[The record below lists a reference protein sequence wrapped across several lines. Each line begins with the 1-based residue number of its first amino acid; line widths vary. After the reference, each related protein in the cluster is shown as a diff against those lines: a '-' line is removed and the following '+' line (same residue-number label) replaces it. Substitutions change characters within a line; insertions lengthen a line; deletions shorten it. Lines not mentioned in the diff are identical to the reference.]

1 MPLYP
6 KDIPVVIVGAGPTG
20 LTAANLLAV
29 YGIDCVILEKNEG
42 PMDLPRALVID
53 DEGART
59 MQVFGLDKTYL
70 KDTLEGVGSRYYD
83 DEGNCFAETGR
94 GSRNFGFAKRIF
106 FFQPE
111 LEAAL
116 RDVSAETSPG
126 TLHFGAQVTDVR
138 NGPDHALVT
147 VQDADGHSHQIRTH
161 WVLAC
166 DGGRS
171 PTRERLG
178 IPMSGNT
185 YAEDWIV
192 VDTVN
197 DPDRT
202 LYSKFFCSGSRPT
215 VSVPAPFG
223 GRRYEFMLQPGE
235 TREQVLE
242 DGFLE
247 ALMAPYRPYRT
258 KDIIRKTV
266 YRFHARMAEQFQ
278 SGRILLMG
286 DAAHLTPPFAGQG
299 MNAGLRDALNV
310 AWKLA
315 AILRGGADAHI
326 MQSYEAERRKPAW
339 DMIQLAVAMGS
350 IVMPAGRDQ
359 IICIGLNY
367 MTHITETG
375 RDKPAK
381 PSIFTRYPSSVV
393 GHDVPMIRPQAS
405 DWFDFEGELAV
416 IIGKAGRNISE
427 ADAMAYVGGYSCFN
441 DGSIRD
447 YQRHTSQFWAG
458 KNFIDSGSMGPW
470 LVTADEMTDPAAQ
483 TMETRLNGEVV
494 QSTPISDLAFNIP
507 ELIAYLSIVTELL
520 PGDVIATGTP
530 SGVGLFR
537 EPKLFMKDGDRV
549 EVEISGIGTLS
560 NPIRDEGQ

>member
-29 YGIDCVILEKNEG
+29 YGIESVILEKNEG

-94 GSRNFGFAKRIF
+94 GSPNFGFAKRLF

-116 RDVSAETSPG
+116 REVSAETSPG

-147 VQDADGHSHQIRTH
+147 VQDADGHSHQIRTQ

-359 IICIGLNY
+359 IMFRDLMMQALEPFPAVKDWLVHMRFKPKPRYLEGLFLDLDTPLFEASLVGEMIPQPEVQKGSKVQLLDDVTGPGFCLIAQNAAGAAALAALEQD
-367 MTHITETG
+367 TLLGLPLTAITLDTMG
-375 RDKPAK
+375 SGDLDALSPVDPQA
-381 PSIFTRYPSSVV
+381 
-393 GHDVPMIRPQAS
+393 IRPFLTHRDQIMLVRPDRYCAAAFFPEALSATLERCTALLTQS
-405 DWFDFEGELAV
+405 DTAR
-416 IIGKAGRNISE
+416 KA
-427 ADAMAYVGGYSCFN
+427 A
-441 DGSIRD
+441 
-447 YQRHTSQFWAG
+447 
-458 KNFIDSGSMGPW
+458 
-470 LVTADEMTDPAAQ
+470 EMTA
-483 TMETRLNGEVV
+483 
-494 QSTPISDLAFNIP
+494 
-507 ELIAYLSIVTELL
+507 
-520 PGDVIATGTP
+520 
-530 SGVGLFR
+530 
-537 EPKLFMKDGDRV
+537 
-549 EVEISGIGTLS
+549 
-560 NPIRDEGQ
+560 